1 MAELVRLIL
10 EVIKFIGRPARKYLK
25 YQWKFTEYVANFK
38 QAQDDL
44 LAKKADIQ
52 RQLDGECDYWKMPKQ
67 EVERWFK
74 KVEEKLAHAQHVE
87 DKVSE
92 GKCLFRSSLG
102 KLVDET
108 TQALKEVHAEGH
120 FSARLVVDDPSLV
133 AVKLPT
139 QNLVGHQVSVRDEI
153 YGLIPE
159 AKFKKLIWITVYRN
173 INIRSIQMDI
183 VSQLQRELPE
193 HENTIVRAGKLSK
206 MLREMLRKQGR
217 YALILDD
224 VWSSFPLEDI
234 GIIEP
239 TKDNGCKVVL
249 TTRSEEVIRSMGCK
263 KVQVACLSMHEAMN
277 LFLSKVVQDIS
288 ENPTLKSSMR
298 LVVGECEGLPLALH

>member
-1 MAELVRLIL
+1 MAELVGPIL
-10 EVIKFIGRPARKYLK
+10 EAIKLISRPARQYLK
-25 YQWKFTEYVANFK
+25 YQRKFTEYVADFK
-38 QAQDDL
+38 QALDDL
-44 LAKKADIQ
+44 LAKKAEIQ
-52 RQLDGECDYWKMPKQ
+52 RQLDDECDYGKIPKQ

-87 DKVSE
+87 DKVSK

-120 FSARLVVDDPSLV
+120 FSGRLVVDDPSIV
-133 AVKLPT
+133 AVKLST

-153 YGLIPE
+153 YRYLMGDEVGMIGVCGMGGIGKTTIMKDVYNRLIPE
-159 AKFKKLIWITVYRN
+159 AKFKKLIWITVSRN
-173 INIRSIQMDI
+173 IDIRSIQRNI
-183 VSQLQRELPE
+183 VSQLQSELPD

-234 GIIEP
+234 GIVEP
-239 TKDNGCKVVL
+239 TKNNGFKVVL

-263 KVQVACLSMHEAMN
+263 KVQVPCLSMHEAMN
-277 LFLSKVVQDIS
+277 
-288 ENPTLKSSMR
+288 
-298 LVVGECEGLPLALH
+298 